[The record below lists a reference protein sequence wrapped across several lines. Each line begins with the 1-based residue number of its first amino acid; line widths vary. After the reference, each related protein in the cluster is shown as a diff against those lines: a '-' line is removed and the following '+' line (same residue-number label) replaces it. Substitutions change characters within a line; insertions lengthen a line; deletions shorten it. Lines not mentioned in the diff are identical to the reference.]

1 MAVFF
6 VFIGCCGGWDCNGG
20 YFCFHFHVVAKAV
33 VFIFVFVFMRY
44 LVAMA
49 VVVAVFVFVF
59 MRCCGGCFFVFVFM
73 RCCGSCGGDG
83 CFRFHA
89 VLRWLF
95 SFSFIWAVLADRAVR
110 STFGP
115 NGPA

>member
-1 MAVFF
+1 MVSVFF

-33 VFIFVFVFMRY
+33 VFVFVFMRY

-59 MRCCGGCFFVFVFM
+59 TRCCGGCFH
-73 RCCGSCGGDG
+73 
-83 CFRFHA
+83 FRFHA
-89 VLRWLF
+89 VLW
-95 SFSFIWAVLADRAVR
+95 
-110 STFGP
+110 
-115 NGPA
+115 